1 MFIPSTSE
9 LLRLSLRRLGLYGM
23 LHARASYF
31 AQWPNYD
38 HALQGQV
45 EHLPFPF
52 VLTAAFNQEHYV
64 VDRLSPGY
72 CHC

>member
-1 MFIPSTSE
+1 
-9 LLRLSLRRLGLYGM
+9 M

-31 AQWPNYD
+31 AQWPRD
-38 HALQGQV
+38 RALQGQV

-52 VLTAAFNQEHYV
+52 VLTAAFNQKHYI

-72 CHC
+72 GTTDSHDATTPGM